1 MMRSSRFATGLLFVA
16 LGLTACASRNQ
27 IVSEW
32 KDPTFTASP
41 GQKVVVMTVA
51 ESEING
57 RIWESA
63 MSKEFETRGFRAI
76 PGSTLLGTTNA
87 RPDSVA
93 VAQKITEAGA
103 DLVIV
108 TRLLAVDKETTY
120 IPGNTYVAPGTYY
133 GGYFGLFTHAY
144 SAVETP
150 GYIQEDTIV
159 RLETSVFDVK
169 TGKLVWGGVSE
180 SFNPGSTGSLAESVT
195 GKIVR
200 RLERSGLIPA
210 TTTSD

>member
-1 MMRSSRFATGLLFVA
+1 MIRRSSILPMLVLAALVA
-16 LGLTACASRNQ
+16 SSCASQNQ
-27 IVSEW
+27 FISEW
-32 KDPTFTASP
+32 RDPTYSTRA
-41 GQKVVVMTVA
+41 GQKVVVMAVA

-63 MSKEFETRGFRAI
+63 MGKELEARGFRAV

-93 VAQKITEAGA
+93 VARQIADAGA

-159 RLETSVFDVK
+159 RLETSMFDVK
-169 TGKLVWGGVSE
+169 TGKLVWGGVTE
-180 SFNPGSTGSLAESVT
+180 SFNPHSTASLA
-195 GKIVR
+195 GKMAAKIGR
-200 RLERSGLIPA
+200 HLQRSGVVPA
-210 TTTSD
+210 SPSSG